1 MPRARF
7 TGIGKMKNFKVFALV
22 LTGILGSLAVGA
34 SAAEEEKVLHIY
46 NWSDYIAPDTIGNF
60 EKETGIKVTYDLY
73 DSNEVLEAKMLAGN
87 TGYDLVAP
95 GSDFMARQ
103 IKAGVYRKLNKDNIP
118 NWKNISPVQLKLLD
132 AVDPGNQYSIPYEIG
147 TTGIGYNVDKFE
159 ALFGKGAKPDS
170 WDYFFKPEN
179 MKKLSTCGVAVLNA
193 PTEIIATALHY
204 LGYSAQSENID
215 EYKEARK
222 LLLTVRPYINYFH
235 SSQFINDLA
244 NGDICMAIGWS
255 GDILQGSER
264 AKEANNGVHVDYIVP
279 KEGALIFYDMMTIP
293 ADADHPENAEKFMN
307 YLLRPEVMASIS
319 SYVHYFNAVPASKP
333 LVDKETSENPNI
345 FLPDELLS
353 KMFMVKPMPPKITK
367 EINKIWTKIKS
378 TRTKPE

>member
-1 MPRARF
+1 
-7 TGIGKMKNFKVFALV
+7 
-22 LTGILGSLAVGA
+22 
-34 SAAEEEKVLHIY
+34 
-46 NWSDYIAPDTIGNF
+46 
-60 EKETGIKVTYDLY
+60 
-73 DSNEVLEAKMLAGN
+73 
-87 TGYDLVAP
+87 
-95 GSDFMARQ
+95 
-103 IKAGVYRKLNKDNIP
+103 
-118 NWKNISPVQLKLLD
+118 
-132 AVDPGNQYSIPYEIG
+132 
-147 TTGIGYNVDKFE
+147 
-159 ALFGKGAKPDS
+159 
-170 WDYFFKPEN
+170 

-193 PTEIIATALHY
+193 PSEIIATALHY

-215 EYKEARK
+215 EYKAARK
-222 LLLTVRPYINYFH
+222 LLLGVRPYINYFH

-244 NGDICMAIGWS
+244 NGDICMAVGWS
-255 GDILQGSER
+255 GDILQGAER
-264 AKEANNGVHVDYIVP
+264 AKEANNGVHVDYVVP

>member
-1 MPRARF
+1 MRCLGLALLE
-7 TGIGKMKNFKVFALV
+7 VFALV
-22 LTGILGSLAVGA
+22 LTGILGSLAVSA

>member
-1 MPRARF
+1 MPQARL
-7 TGIGKMKNFKVFALV
+7 TGVLKMKHIGAFALAIS
-22 LTGILGSLAVGA
+22 GILSLISPGA
-34 SAAEEEKVLHIY
+34 NASEEKVLHVY
-46 NWSDYIAPDTIGNF
+46 NWSDYIAPYTIQNF
-60 EKETGIKVTYDLY
+60 EQETGIRVTYELY
-73 DSNEVLEAKMLAGN
+73 DSDEVLDEKVMKGH
-87 TGYDLVAP
+87 TGYDLVVPAQ
-95 GSDFMARQ
+95 DFMARQ
-103 IKAGVYRKLNKDNIP
+103 IKAGVYRKLSRDNIP
-118 NWKNISPVQLKLLD
+118 NWKNLDPAQMKLLE
-132 AVDPGNQYSIPYEIG
+132 AVDPGNEYAIPYEIG
-147 TTGIGYNVDKFE
+147 STGIGYNTVWFE
-159 ALFGKGAKPDS
+159 KLFGKGAKPDS

-179 MKKLSTCGVAVLNA
+179 MKKLSQCGVAVLNS
-193 PTEIIATALHY
+193 PTDIIGITLHY
-204 LGYSAQSENID
+204 LGHSTEDSGKSEYLKA
-215 EYKEARK
+215 EK
-222 LLLTVRPYINYFH
+222 LLLGIRPYIKYFD
-235 SSQFINDLA
+235 SSDYIDDLA
-244 NGDICMAIGWS
+244 DGSICLAVGWS

>member
-1 MPRARF
+1 MRCLGLALL
-7 TGIGKMKNFKVFALV
+7 VFALV
-22 LTGILGSLAVGA
+22 LTGILGSLAVSA

>member
-1 MPRARF
+1 MRCLGLALLESE
-7 TGIGKMKNFKVFALV
+7 KVFALV
-22 LTGILGSLAVGA
+22 LTGILGSLAVSA

>member
-1 MPRARF
+1 MPQARL
-7 TGIGKMKNFKVFALV
+7 TVVLKMKHIGAFALAIS
-22 LTGILGSLAVGA
+22 GILSLISPGA
-34 SAAEEEKVLHIY
+34 NASEEKVLHVY
-46 NWSDYIAPDTIGNF
+46 NWSDYIAPYTIQNF
-60 EKETGIKVTYDLY
+60 EQETGIRVTYELY
-73 DSNEVLEAKMLAGN
+73 DSDEVLDEKVMKGH
-87 TGYDLVAP
+87 TGYDLVVPAQ
-95 GSDFMARQ
+95 DFMARQ
-103 IKAGVYRKLNKDNIP
+103 IKAGVYRKLSRDNIP
-118 NWKNISPVQLKLLD
+118 NWKNLDPAQMKLLE
-132 AVDPGNQYSIPYEIG
+132 AVDPGNEYAIPYEIG
-147 TTGIGYNVDKFE
+147 STGIGYNTVWFE
-159 ALFGKGAKPDS
+159 KLFGKGAKPDS